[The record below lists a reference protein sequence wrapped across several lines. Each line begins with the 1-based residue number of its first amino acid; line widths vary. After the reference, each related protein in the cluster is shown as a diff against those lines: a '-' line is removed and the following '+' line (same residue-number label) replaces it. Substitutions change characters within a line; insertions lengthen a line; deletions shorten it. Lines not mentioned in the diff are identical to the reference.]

1 MRYSPYVTYGH
12 QGLVLGQHPAQALS
26 GNSSVLLDLQFL
38 FKDHYSAKGY
48 TPQSILALDRNNRFF
63 TPRHLLWRLC
73 SSDGSGKLFR
83 YRLRSGENWGLRL
96 PAGVCHLSPVLSVLS
111 DSCSVCL
118 PSESCSVLQLSLFRS
133 QPLQLCRQAWAL
145 GGFLKSGKMLFN
157 SAPFYHRYH
166 KN

>member
-12 QGLVLGQHPAQALS
+12 QGLVLGQHPAQPLS

-38 FKDHYSAKGY
+38 FKDHYSAKG
-48 TPQSILALDRNNRFF
+48 TQSILALDRNNRFF
-63 TPRHLLWRLC
+63 YPQTPPVEITQFQWFRQIIPIQTQIWRELRIT
-73 SSDGSGKLFR
+73 SSCR
-83 YRLRSGENWGLRL
+83 
-96 PAGVCHLSPVLSVLS
+96 
-111 DSCSVCL
+111 CL
-118 PSESCSVLQLSLFRS
+118 PSESSSVLQLSLFRS

>member
-12 QGLVLGQHPAQALS
+12 QGLVLGQHPAQPLS

-38 FKDHYSAKGY
+38 FKDHYSAKDY
-48 TPQSILALDRNNRFF
+48 TPQSILALK
-63 TPRHLLWRLC
+63 
-73 SSDGSGKLFR
+73 GIQKKLFFFYPQTPPVEITQFQWFR
-83 YRLRSGENWGLRL
+83 QIIPIQTQIWRELRITSSCRCL
-96 PAGVCHLSPVLSVLS
+96 PCATLA
-111 DSCSVCL
+111 
-118 PSESCSVLQLSLFRS
+118 PSESSSVLQLSLFRS

-157 SAPFYHRYH
+157 STPFYHRYH

>member
-12 QGLVLGQHPAQALS
+12 QGLVLGQHPAQPLS

-63 TPRHLLWRLC
+63 STPRHLLWRLR
-73 SSDGSGKLFR
+73 SSNGSGKLFR

-96 PAGVCHLSPVLSVLS
+96 PAGVCHLSPL
-111 DSCSVCL
+111 
-118 PSESCSVLQLSLFRS
+118 
-133 QPLQLCRQAWAL
+133 LC
-145 GGFLKSGKMLFN
+145 FN
-157 SAPFYHRYH
+157 SLCSGASPGNSAGKPEHWAGSSNRGRCCSTQHPFITGITRIAILSQVL
-166 KN
+166 

>member
-12 QGLVLGQHPAQALS
+12 QGLVLGQHPAQPLS

-48 TPQSILALDRNNRFF
+48 TPESSCFKRNTETTVFF
-63 TPRHLLWRLC
+63 YPQTPPVEITQFQWFRQIIPIQTQIWRELRIT
-73 SSDGSGKLFR
+73 SSCR
-83 YRLRSGENWGLRL
+83 
-96 PAGVCHLSPVLSVLS
+96 
-111 DSCSVCL
+111 CL
-118 PSESCSVLQLSLFRS
+118 PSDSCSVLQLSLFRS

-157 SAPFYHRYH
+157 STPFYHRYH